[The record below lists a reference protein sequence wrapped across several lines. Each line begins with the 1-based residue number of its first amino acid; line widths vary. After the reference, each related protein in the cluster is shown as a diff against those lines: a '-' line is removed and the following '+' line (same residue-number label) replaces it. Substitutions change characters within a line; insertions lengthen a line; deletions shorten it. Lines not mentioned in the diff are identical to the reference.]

1 MLSFKKSSGAAAELT
16 TKLSGEGWRR
26 GPQVPPSESYDAR
39 STSCLSW
46 TERRLGPFVVL
57 IAAVVGVRRAAG

>member
-1 MLSFKKSSGAAAELT
+1 M
-16 TKLSGEGWRR
+16 
-26 GPQVPPSESYDAR
+26 PPSESYDAR

-57 IAAVVGVRRAAG
+57 TAAVVGVRRAAG